1 MSTIVWNREGVVEED
16 RWATI
21 EGESAFVSMDEALEL
36 AGRHPAHHLKGAR
49 VEVRKIWRIPP

>member
-36 AGRHPAHHLKGAR
+36 AATGGREIGVLVEPADDHARLKN
-49 VEVRKIWRIPP
+49 

>member
-1 MSTIVWNREGVVEED
+1 MSTIVWNREGVVEDD

-36 AGRHPAHHLKGAR
+36 AATGGREIGVLVEPADDK
-49 VEVRKIWRIPP
+49 KDI